1 MKKKILIGL
10 GYFVFFLFCLFLSLY
25 LTFDPQPIKNLAQD
39 YFEKKGWSLEIGQVS
54 KYRLSGIRAQKV
66 ILQKQNSS
74 SKFQIDQ
81 LRLRLSIVPLLVGSS
96 QIKLQALLYG
106 GKLQGKIEKRKRKI
120 KTRFE
125 IEKIDLARLSAGSG
139 GLQIKSRLSGKA
151 RLSLGNQNNP
161 RTWQGRMIFQLGAG
175 ELSSFEY
182 QGMEVPG
189 IKISGGKL
197 ELEINQ
203 GKAEIKTLELLSP
216 DFPFQL
222 KGEIEFR
229 TPLERSLITLKGTL
243 SPQEQYLEKFPL
255 LSSLLS
261 PDKTFSYK
269 GTLSGIINF

>member
-1 MKKKILIGL
+1 
-10 GYFVFFLFCLFLSLY
+10 
-25 LTFDPQPIKNLAQD
+25 
-39 YFEKKGWSLEIGQVS
+39 
-54 KYRLSGIRAQKV
+54 
-66 ILQKQNSS
+66 
-74 SKFQIDQ
+74 
-81 LRLRLSIVPLLVGSS
+81 
-96 QIKLQALLYG
+96 
-106 GKLQGKIEKRKRKI
+106 
-120 KTRFE
+120 
-125 IEKIDLARLSAGSG
+125 
-139 GLQIKSRLSGKA
+139 
-151 RLSLGNQNNP
+151 
-161 RTWQGRMIFQLGAG
+161 
-175 ELSSFEY
+175 
-182 QGMEVPG
+182 MEVPG

-269 GTLSGIINF
+269 GTFSGIINF

>member
-161 RTWQGRMIFQLGAG
+161 RTWQGMMIFQLGAG